1 MSTGAEI
8 ETALCILE
16 SAPYVRIEA
25 LGLGISYY
33 IRNQGICGGP
43 TSAKDVVWLTF
54 SHLTITVLLLLRA
67 RHVHVRRH
75 SMHIFA

>member
-1 MSTGAEI
+1 MVD
-8 ETALCILE
+8 
-16 SAPYVRIEA
+16 P
-25 LGLGISYY
+25 
-33 IRNQGICGGP
+33 
-43 TSAKDVVWLTF
+43 SAKDVVWLTF